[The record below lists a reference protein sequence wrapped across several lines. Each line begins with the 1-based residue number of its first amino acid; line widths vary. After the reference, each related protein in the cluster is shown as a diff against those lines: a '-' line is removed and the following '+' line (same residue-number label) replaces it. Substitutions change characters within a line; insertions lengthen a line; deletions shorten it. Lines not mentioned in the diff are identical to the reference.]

1 MAVASR
7 RTRLESLMIDFL
19 LQVLWEAWNIFKQAS
34 VFLLFGF
41 FIAGVL
47 AVLVPE
53 KALSKLFRTG
63 KVKSVLWASTIG
75 APLPLCSCG
84 VLPAA
89 LGLHRQGATPGA
101 TVAFLI
107 ATPETGADSISL
119 TYALM
124 DPITTVFRPVAAVL
138 TALTAGLSV
147 NLFGTR
153 KAAKHPQAQAHS
165 SSGAMQSQMAQSD
178 ALSPVHSH
186 AHQHAAEPSSRPH
199 AEEGGA
205 ATGAAGVWHAVKRIH
220 HYAFRQ
226 LLDDTGYWIVLG
238 IVLSAVVA
246 AALPPAFFERYLDS
260 ELASM
265 LVMLLIGIPIY
276 VCASEATP
284 LAAALVMKGLNPG
297 AALVFLLAGP
307 ATNIGSMVLLLK
319 FLGARIMAIY
329 LGSIVV
335 VALLAGFAL
344 NWVYRAWGI
353 DPRATFGTTTAFL
366 PESVKIGA
374 ALLLMVLLALSMRRT
389 LVPSEWIWL
398 RDRFAGLSGL
408 RLTTARLTRAV
419 AVLAAILY
427 VGSGLIAIQPGE
439 VGVRM
444 RFGKIVEPV
453 LEPGL
458 HYRLPWPFEA
468 NRVVEK
474 DQVRRME
481 YGFPGNKTQMVLR
494 PPGHQRTA
502 AAGWTPMPDTSNATG
517 AWFQKEAGP
526 EEPFL
531 LTGDGNLIDLR
542 WAVQFRVRDAVAFSF
557 NVAEPDMLVRGVSL
571 AALRSVAAR
580 SGIDAIYTSERS
592 GVEQQVVE
600 GVQRILDDTHSGVE
614 IVSFQLLYVH
624 PPSEV
629 HDAFRDV
636 ASSQEDKLR
645 TINRANIFAVETVNQ
660 AKAEAAAMIE
670 QALAFKEQQILHAQ
684 GDAANFGLKLGAYQ
698 RAPGLTRFRLQVE
711 SIEET
716 LPGLQ
721 KFVMPGAG
729 DIKDFD
735 IWLLQPIG
743 AGRSK

>member
-1 MAVASR
+1 M
-7 RTRLESLMIDFL
+7 TEFL
-19 LQVLWEAWNIFKQAS
+19 LQVLWETWNIFKQAS

-41 FIAGVL
+41 LIAGVL
-47 AVLVPE
+47 AVVVPE
-53 KALSKLFRTG
+53 KTLARLFVAGKL
-63 KVKSVLWASTIG
+63 KSVLWASTIG

-84 VLPAA
+84 VVPAA
-89 LGLHRQGATPGA
+89 LGLRRQGATPGA

-124 DPITTVFRPVAAVL
+124 DPITTVARPVAAVS
-138 TALTAGLSV
+138 TAITAGICT
-147 NLFGTR
+147 NLFGTP
-153 KAAKHPQAQAHS
+153 KTAKHGETQVPPSSGELESQAAHSHDLNSGDLHAHHHAADPPSGPQA
-165 SSGAMQSQMAQSD
+165 G
-178 ALSPVHSH
+178 LGLI
-186 AHQHAAEPSSRPH
+186 AAD
-199 AEEGGA
+199 GV
-205 ATGAAGVWHAVKRIH
+205 GVWHAVKRIH
-220 HYAFRQ
+220 QYAFRQ
-226 LLDDTGYWIVLG
+226 LLDDIGYWIVLG

-246 AALPPAFFERYLDS
+246 AALPPAFFERYLDN

-319 FLGARIMAIY
+319 FLGARVMAIY
-329 LGSIVV
+329 LGSIAV

-344 NWVYRAWGI
+344 NWIYRAWGI
-353 DPRATFGTTTAFL
+353 DPRATFGTATAFL
-366 PESVKIGA
+366 PESVKVGA
-374 ALLLMVLLALSMRRT
+374 ALLLIVLLVLSMRRT
-389 LVPSEWIWL
+389 PVPAEWIWL
-398 RDRFAGLSGL
+398 RDRFAALSGL
-408 RLTTARLTRAV
+408 RLTTAGLTRAV
-419 AVLAAILY
+419 AVVAAVLY
-427 VGSGLIAIQPGE
+427 VGSGLFTVQPGE
-439 VGVRM
+439 VGVQL
-444 RFGKIVEPV
+444 RFGKIIESD

-468 NRVVEK
+468 QRVIPK
-474 DQVRRME
+474 DWVQRVDF
-481 YGFPGNKTQMVLR
+481 GLTGKKTQIMVAQPIGR
-494 PPGHQRTA
+494 PRT
-502 AAGWTPMPDTSNATG
+502 AAGWTPTPEITTTTG
-517 AWFQKEAGP
+517 SWFQKEADP
-526 EEPFL
+526 EEPYL

-542 WAVQFRVRDAVAFSF
+542 WAVQFRIRDAVAYTF
-557 NVAEPDMLVRGVSL
+557 NVAEADLLVRGASL
-571 AALRSVAAR
+571 AALRGVVAR

-592 GVEQQVVE
+592 GVESQVE
-600 GVQRILDDTHSGVE
+600 ETLQRVLDGARSGVE
-614 IVSFQLLYVH
+614 ILSFQLLYVH
-624 PPSEV
+624 PPGEV

-670 QALAFKEQQILHAQ
+670 QALALKEQQILHAQ
-684 GDAANFGLKLGAYQ
+684 GDAAGFGLKLRAYQ

-729 DIKDFD
+729 DVKDLD
-735 IWLLQPIG
+735 MWLLQPPG
-743 AGRSK
+743 MSRSK

>member
-1 MAVASR
+1 M
-7 RTRLESLMIDFL
+7 TEYL
-19 LQVLWEAWNIFKQAS
+19 LQILWAAWNIFKQAS

-41 FIAGVL
+41 LIAGVL

-53 KALSKLFRTG
+53 KLLSKLFRAG
-63 KVKSVLWASTIG
+63 KVKSVLWASAIG

-124 DPITTVFRPVAAVL
+124 DPITTVARPLAAVS
-138 TALTAGLSV
+138 TAITAGICT
-147 NLFGTR
+147 NLFGTPKTAKPR
-153 KAAKHPQAQAHS
+153 EAAVPP
-165 SSGAMQSQMAQSD
+165 SSGEAQSQAAHFHD
-178 ALSPVHSH
+178 LSSGDHHSH
-186 AHQHAAEPSSRPH
+186 HHADAPAPGPLTGQGLV
-199 AEEGGA
+199 AKGG
-205 ATGAAGVWHAVKRIH
+205 AGVWHAVKRIH

-226 LLDDTGYWIVLG
+226 LLDDTGYWIMLG

-246 AALPPAFFERYLDS
+246 ATLPPAFFERYLDN
-260 ELASM
+260 ELVSM

-307 ATNIGSMVLLLK
+307 ATNIGSMVLLTK
-319 FLGARIMAIY
+319 FLGARVMAIY
-329 LGSIVV
+329 LGSIAV

-353 DPRATFGTTTAFL
+353 DPRAIFGTATAFL
-366 PESVKIGA
+366 PESVNVGA
-374 ALLLMVLLALSMRRT
+374 ALLLIVLLVASMRRT
-389 LVPSEWIWL
+389 PVPTEWIWL
-398 RDRFAGLSGL
+398 RDRFAALSGL
-408 RLTTARLTRAV
+408 RLTLAGLTRAAAVV
-419 AVLAAILY
+419 AAALY
-427 VGSGLIAIQPGE
+427 VGSGLFTVQPGE
-439 VGVRM
+439 VGVQM
-444 RFGKIVEPV
+444 RFGKIIESD

-468 NRVVEK
+468 QRVIAK
-474 DQVRRME
+474 DRVQRIE
-481 YGFPGNKTQMVLR
+481 FGLTGKKTQLVAQSTGR
-494 PPGHQRTA
+494 PRT
-502 AAGWTPMPDTSNATG
+502 AAGWTPTPEITTATG
-517 AWFQKEAGP
+517 SFFQKEADP
-526 EEPFL
+526 DEPYL

-542 WAVQFRVRDAVAFSF
+542 WAVQFRIRDAVAYTF
-557 NVAEPDMLVRGVSL
+557 NIAESDMLVRGASL
-571 AALRSVAAR
+571 AALRGVVAR

-592 GVEQQVVE
+592 GVEREVE
-600 GVQRILDDTHSGVE
+600 ESLQRVLDGARSGVE
-614 IVSFQLLYVH
+614 ILSFQLLYVH
-624 PPSEV
+624 PPGEV

-670 QALAFKEQQILHAQ
+670 QALALKEQQILRAQ
-684 GDAANFGLKLGAYQ
+684 GDAAGFELKLRAYQ

-721 KFVMPGAG
+721 KFVMPGVG
-729 DIKDFD
+729 DVKELDM
-735 IWLLQPIG
+735 WLLQPPG
-743 AGRSK
+743 LSRGK

>member
-1 MAVASR
+1 M
-7 RTRLESLMIDFL
+7 TEFL
-19 LQVLWEAWNIFKQAS
+19 LQVLWATWSIFKQAS

-41 FIAGVL
+41 LIAGVL
-47 AVLVPE
+47 AVVVPE
-53 KALSKLFRTG
+53 KTLARLFRAG
-63 KVKSVLWASTIG
+63 KLKSVLWASTIG

-84 VLPAA
+84 VVPAA
-89 LGLHRQGATPGA
+89 LGLRRQGATPGA

-124 DPITTVFRPVAAVL
+124 DPITTVARPIAAVF
-138 TALTAGLSV
+138 TAITAGLCT
-147 NLFGTR
+147 NLFGTP
-153 KAAKHPQAQAHS
+153 KTPKHGETQVPPSSGETESQAAHYHDLNSGDHHEHHHAADPASGPQAEQ
-165 SSGAMQSQMAQSD
+165 G
-178 ALSPVHSH
+178 LI
-186 AHQHAAEPSSRPH
+186 AAD
-199 AEEGGA
+199 G
-205 ATGAAGVWHAVKRIH
+205 AGVWHAVKRIH
-220 HYAFRQ
+220 QYAFRQ

-246 AALPPAFFERYLDS
+246 AALPPAFFERYLDN

-319 FLGARIMAIY
+319 FLGARVMAIY
-329 LGSIVV
+329 LGSIAV

-344 NWVYRAWGI
+344 NWIYRAWGI

-366 PESVKIGA
+366 PESVKVGA
-374 ALLLMVLLALSMRRT
+374 ALLLIVLLVLSMRRT
-389 LVPSEWIWL
+389 PMPAEWIWL
-398 RDRFAGLSGL
+398 RDHFAALSGL
-408 RLTTARLTRAV
+408 RLTTAGLTRAAAVV
-419 AVLAAILY
+419 AAVLY
-427 VGSGLIAIQPGE
+427 VGSGLFTVQPGE
-439 VGVRM
+439 VGVQL
-444 RFGKIVEPV
+444 RFGKIVESD

-468 NRVVEK
+468 QRAIAKDRVQRVDFGLTGK
-474 DQVRRME
+474 
-481 YGFPGNKTQMVLR
+481 KTQIMAAQPTGR
-494 PPGHQRTA
+494 PRT
-502 AAGWTPMPDTSNATG
+502 AAGWTPTPEITTATG
-517 AWFQKEAGP
+517 SYFQKEADP
-526 EEPFL
+526 DEPYL

-542 WAVQFRVRDAVAFSF
+542 WAVQFRIRDAVAYTF
-557 NVAEPDMLVRGVSL
+557 NVAESDRLVRGASL
-571 AALRSVAAR
+571 ATLRGVVAR

-592 GVEQQVVE
+592 GVERQVE
-600 GVQRILDDTHSGVE
+600 ETLQRVLDGTRSGVE
-614 IVSFQLLYVH
+614 ILSFQLLYVH
-624 PPSEV
+624 PPGEV

-670 QALAFKEQQILHAQ
+670 RALALKEQQILHAQ
-684 GDAANFGLKLGAYQ
+684 GDAAGFGLRLRAYQ

-729 DIKDFD
+729 DVKDLD
-735 IWLLQPIG
+735 MWLLQPPG
-743 AGRSK
+743 VSRSK